1 MYNADLPISTSS
13 NDVLGRAAYACNL
26 AKTIMKYGI
35 VDSLCIGLLGPW
47 GCGKTSILNMMLE
60 EIEKM
65 SKDVERLLVVRFEPW
80 NFTSTD
86 QLFEQFFMMLTNRLI
101 SDKDQKKKA
110 IGKAIAEYGEAFD
123 VFKSV
128 PVFGGAIATL
138 AKTGA
143 KLTAKKLSNGFTRKE
158 IQEQKKTVEK
168 LLREFDKK
176 LLIVI
181 DDIDR
186 LSNDQIRQVFQ
197 LVTSVAKFPNT
208 IYFLAFDRKIVVNAL
223 EKVQEG
229 NGQDY
234 LEKVIQVPLNVPV
247 VSREKKEN
255 VLFERLNDIVKTYDI
270 RLNEAYWQRIFMS
283 CVQPYITN
291 LRVVN
296 RVGNLLQFKLAFL
309 FQEVNFVDMVALT
322 TIEIVFP
329 KMYEWIKENK
339 SVLTGEWQFESML
352 FDRDKTEETIYQT
365 SSNEVQ
371 KVLEESGFAAD
382 AENVDRLCYGIKTI
396 FPNWSH
402 KSVPKYA
409 LEELRTENRI
419 AHPDKFNRYF
429 NLDVNDIAL
438 LQCDIEAAVNLMDK
452 QELGSYMQKI
462 DREGKIDEL
471 FSEIEA
477 RRNDISIERAKIL
490 IYALLQNGEQFISRS
505 SKNIFGIQASIL
517 AQNLVRSIMA
527 AHNKECWA
535 EYINSLLKEADWNML
550 KGISYVL
557 RIMMLAYGRYTNKG
571 PQYEYERIMSEE
583 ELAKLEIA
591 YVTKLEENIEKNDIL
606 SYPSGYGPFLLMK
619 YVDKKYTDHFM
630 KEAIKEPINVIKY
643 LAASVSEWTGS
654 TIMYRLDSDYSE
666 YIDDTTVKAAIET
679 CVEKRQLF
687 RLNEYE
693 QNAAAAY
700 YLLKV
705 DPANT
710 DEVDQT
716 KVKKLISDWQ
726 TDKKL
731 L

>member
-452 QELGSYMQKI
+452 QELGAYMQRI

-477 RRNDISIERAKIL
+477 RRNDISVERAKIL

-517 AQNLVRSIMA
+517 AQNLVRTIMA

-557 RIMMLAYGRYTNKG
+557 RIMMLAYGRHTNKG

-591 YVTKLEENIEKNDIL
+591 YVTKIEENIEKYDIL
-606 SYPSGYGPFLLMK
+606 SYPSGHGPFLLMK
-619 YVDKKYTDHFM
+619 YVDEEYTDHFM
-630 KEAIKEPINVIKY
+630 KEAMKEPINAIKY

-654 TIMYRLDSDYSE
+654 TIMYRLDNDYSE
-666 YIDDTTVKAAIET
+666 YIDDTTVEAAIET
-679 CVEKRQLF
+679 CVEKGQLF

-693 QNAAAAY
+693 QNAAAAF

-705 DPANT
+705 KPANT

-716 KVKKLISDWQ
+716 EVKKLINNWQ
-726 TDKKL
+726 TNKKL
-731 L
+731 

>member
-60 EIEKM
+60 EVEKM

-143 KLTAKKLSNGFTRKE
+143 KLTAKKLSNGLTRKE

-329 KMYEWIKENK
+329 KIYEWIKENK

-352 FDRDKTEETIYQT
+352 FDRDKTEETIYHT

-382 AENVDRLCYGIKTI
+382 VENVDRLCYGIKTI

-452 QELGSYMQKI
+452 QELGAYMQRI

-477 RRNDISIERAKIL
+477 RRNDISVERAKIL

-557 RIMMLAYGRYTNKG
+557 RIMMLAYGRHTNKG

-591 YVTKLEENIEKNDIL
+591 YVTKIEENIEKYDIL
-606 SYPSGYGPFLLMK
+606 SYPSGHGPFLLMK
-619 YVDKKYTDHFM
+619 YVDEEYTDHFM
-630 KEAIKEPINVIKY
+630 KEAMKEPINAIKY

-654 TIMYRLDSDYSE
+654 TIMYRLDNDYSE
-666 YIDDTTVKAAIET
+666 YIDDTTVEAAIET
-679 CVEKRQLF
+679 CVEKGQLF

-693 QNAAAAY
+693 QNAAAAF

-705 DPANT
+705 KPANT

-716 KVKKLISDWQ
+716 EVKKLINDWQ
-726 TDKKL
+726 TNKKL
-731 L
+731 

>member
-1 MYNADLPISTSS
+1 MMYNADLPISTSS

-452 QELGSYMQKI
+452 QELGAYMQRI

-477 RRNDISIERAKIL
+477 RRNDISVERAKIL

-557 RIMMLAYGRYTNKG
+557 RIMMLAYGRHTNKG

-591 YVTKLEENIEKNDIL
+591 YVTKVEENIEKYDIL
-606 SYPSGYGPFLLMK
+606 SYPSGHGPFLLMK
-619 YVDKKYTDHFM
+619 YVDEEYTDHFM
-630 KEAIKEPINVIKY
+630 KEAMKEPINAIKY

-654 TIMYRLDSDYSE
+654 TIMYRLDNDYSE
-666 YIDDTTVKAAIET
+666 YIDDTTVEAAIET
-679 CVEKRQLF
+679 CVEKGQLF

-693 QNAAAAY
+693 QNAAAAF

-705 DPANT
+705 KPANT

-716 KVKKLISDWQ
+716 EVKKLINDWQ
-726 TDKKL
+726 TNKKL
-731 L
+731 

>member
-352 FDRDKTEETIYQT
+352 FDRDKTEETIYHT

-382 AENVDRLCYGIKTI
+382 VENVDRLCYGIKTI

-452 QELGSYMQKI
+452 QELGAYMQRI

-477 RRNDISIERAKIL
+477 RRNDISVERAKIL

-557 RIMMLAYGRYTNKG
+557 RIMMLAYGRHTNKG

-591 YVTKLEENIEKNDIL
+591 YVTKIEENIEKYDIL
-606 SYPSGYGPFLLMK
+606 SYPSGHGPFLLMK
-619 YVDKKYTDHFM
+619 YVDEEYTDHFM
-630 KEAIKEPINVIKY
+630 KEAMKEPINAIKY

-654 TIMYRLDSDYSE
+654 TIMYRLDNDYSE
-666 YIDDTTVKAAIET
+666 YIDDTTVEAAIET
-679 CVEKRQLF
+679 CVEKGQLF

-693 QNAAAAY
+693 QNAAAAF

-705 DPANT
+705 KPANT

-716 KVKKLISDWQ
+716 EVKKLINDWQ
-726 TDKKL
+726 TNKKL
-731 L
+731 

>member
-234 LEKVIQVPLNVPV
+234 LEKVIQVPLNVPDV
-247 VSREKKEN
+247 PREKKEN
-255 VLFERLNDIVKTYDI
+255 VLFERLNDIVKAYDI
-270 RLNEAYWQRIFMS
+270 RLDEAYWQRIFMS

-329 KMYEWIKENK
+329 KIYEWIKENK

-352 FDRDKTEETIYQT
+352 FDSDKTEETIYHT

-382 AENVDRLCYGIKTI
+382 VENVDRLCYGIKTI

-452 QELGSYMQKI
+452 QELGAYMQRI

-477 RRNDISIERAKIL
+477 RRNDISVERAKIL

-557 RIMMLAYGRYTNKG
+557 RIMMLAYGRHTNKG

-591 YVTKLEENIEKNDIL
+591 YVTKVEENIEKYDIL
-606 SYPSGYGPFLLMK
+606 SYPSGHGPFLLMK
-619 YVDKKYTDHFM
+619 YVDEEYTDHFM
-630 KEAIKEPINVIKY
+630 KEAMKEPINAIKY

-654 TIMYRLDSDYSE
+654 TIMYRLDNDYSE
-666 YIDDTTVKAAIET
+666 YIDDTTVEAAIET
-679 CVEKRQLF
+679 CVEKGQLF

-693 QNAAAAY
+693 QNAAAAF

-705 DPANT
+705 KPANT

-716 KVKKLISDWQ
+716 EVKKLINDWQ
-726 TDKKL
+726 TNKKL
-731 L
+731 

>member
-1 MYNADLPISTSS
+1 MYNADFPISTSS
-13 NDVLGRAAYACNL
+13 KDVLGRAAYACNL
-26 AKTIMKYGI
+26 ARTIMKYGL

-65 SKDVERLLVVRFEPW
+65 SKEAERLLVLRFEPW

-110 IGKAIAEYGEAFD
+110 IGTAIAEYGEAFD

-158 IQEQKKTVEK
+158 IQEQKKAVEK

-234 LEKVIQVPLNVPV
+234 LEKVIQVPLNVPDV
-247 VSREKKEN
+247 PREKKEN
-255 VLFERLNDIVKTYDI
+255 VLFERLNDIVKAYDI
-270 RLNEAYWQRIFMS
+270 RLDEAYWQRIFMS

-329 KMYEWIKENK
+329 KIYEWIKENK
-339 SVLTGEWQFESML
+339 SVLTGEW
-352 FDRDKTEETIYQT
+352 
-365 SSNEVQ
+365 
-371 KVLEESGFAAD
+371 
-382 AENVDRLCYGIKTI
+382 
-396 FPNWSH
+396 
-402 KSVPKYA
+402 
-409 LEELRTENRI
+409 
-419 AHPDKFNRYF
+419 
-429 NLDVNDIAL
+429 
-438 LQCDIEAAVNLMDK
+438 
-452 QELGSYMQKI
+452 
-462 DREGKIDEL
+462 
-471 FSEIEA
+471 
-477 RRNDISIERAKIL
+477 
-490 IYALLQNGEQFISRS
+490 
-505 SKNIFGIQASIL
+505 
-517 AQNLVRSIMA
+517 
-527 AHNKECWA
+527 
-535 EYINSLLKEADWNML
+535 
-550 KGISYVL
+550 
-557 RIMMLAYGRYTNKG
+557 
-571 PQYEYERIMSEE
+571 
-583 ELAKLEIA
+583 
-591 YVTKLEENIEKNDIL
+591 
-606 SYPSGYGPFLLMK
+606 
-619 YVDKKYTDHFM
+619 
-630 KEAIKEPINVIKY
+630 
-643 LAASVSEWTGS
+643 
-654 TIMYRLDSDYSE
+654 
-666 YIDDTTVKAAIET
+666 
-679 CVEKRQLF
+679 
-687 RLNEYE
+687 
-693 QNAAAAY
+693 
-700 YLLKV
+700 
-705 DPANT
+705 
-710 DEVDQT
+710 
-716 KVKKLISDWQ
+716 
-726 TDKKL
+726 
-731 L
+731 

>member
-1 MYNADLPISTSS
+1 MYNADFPISTSS
-13 NDVLGRAAYACNL
+13 KDVLGRAAYACNL
-26 AKTIMKYGI
+26 ARTIMKYGL
-35 VDSLCIGLLGPW
+35 VDSLCIWLLGPW

-65 SKDVERLLVVRFEPW
+65 SKEAERLLVLRFEPW

-110 IGKAIAEYGEAFD
+110 IGTAIAEYGEAFD

-158 IQEQKKTVEK
+158 IQEQKKAVEK

-234 LEKVIQVPLNVPV
+234 LEKVIQVPLNVPDV
-247 VSREKKEN
+247 PREKKEN
-255 VLFERLNDIVKTYDI
+255 VLFERLNDIVKAYDI
-270 RLNEAYWQRIFMS
+270 RLDEAYWQRIFMS

-329 KMYEWIKENK
+329 KIYEWIKENK

-352 FDRDKTEETIYQT
+352 FDRDKTEETIYHT

-382 AENVDRLCYGIKTI
+382 VENVDRLCYGIKTI

-452 QELGSYMQKI
+452 QELGAYMQRI

-477 RRNDISIERAKIL
+477 RRNDISVERAKIL

-557 RIMMLAYGRYTNKG
+557 RIMMLAYGRHTNKG

-591 YVTKLEENIEKNDIL
+591 YVTKIEENIEKYDIL
-606 SYPSGYGPFLLMK
+606 SYPSGHGPFLLMK
-619 YVDKKYTDHFM
+619 YVDEEYTDHFM
-630 KEAIKEPINVIKY
+630 KEAMKEPINAIKY

-654 TIMYRLDSDYSE
+654 TIMYRLDNDYSE
-666 YIDDTTVKAAIET
+666 YIDDTTVEAAIET
-679 CVEKRQLF
+679 CVEKGQLF

-693 QNAAAAY
+693 QNAAAAF

-705 DPANT
+705 KPANT

-716 KVKKLISDWQ
+716 EVKKLINDWQ
-726 TDKKL
+726 TNKKL
-731 L
+731 

>member
-329 KMYEWIKENK
+329 KIYEWIKENK

-352 FDRDKTEETIYQT
+352 FDRDKIEETIYHT

-382 AENVDRLCYGIKTI
+382 VENVDRLCYGIKTI

-402 KSVPKYA
+402 NSVPKYA

-452 QELGSYMQKI
+452 QELGAYMQRI

-477 RRNDISIERAKIL
+477 RRNDISVERAKIL

-517 AQNLVRSIMA
+517 AQNLVRTIMA

-557 RIMMLAYGRYTNKG
+557 RIMMLAYGRHTNKG

-591 YVTKLEENIEKNDIL
+591 YVTKIEENIEKYDIL
-606 SYPSGYGPFLLMK
+606 SYPSGHGPFLLMK
-619 YVDKKYTDHFM
+619 YVDEEYTDHFM
-630 KEAIKEPINVIKY
+630 KEAMKEPINAIKY

-654 TIMYRLDSDYSE
+654 SIMYRLDNDYSE
-666 YIDDTTVKAAIET
+666 YIDDTTVEAAIET
-679 CVEKRQLF
+679 CVEKGQLF

-693 QNAAAAY
+693 QNAAAAF

-705 DPANT
+705 KPANT

-716 KVKKLISDWQ
+716 EVKKLINNWQ
-726 TDKKL
+726 TNKKL
-731 L
+731 

>member
-1 MYNADLPISTSS
+1 
-13 NDVLGRAAYACNL
+13 
-26 AKTIMKYGI
+26 
-35 VDSLCIGLLGPW
+35 
-47 GCGKTSILNMMLE
+47 
-60 EIEKM
+60 
-65 SKDVERLLVVRFEPW
+65 
-80 NFTSTD
+80 
-86 QLFEQFFMMLTNRLI
+86 MMLTNRLI

-110 IGKAIAEYGEAFD
+110 IGTAIAEYGEAFD

-234 LEKVIQVPLNVPV
+234 LEKVIQVPLNVPDV
-247 VSREKKEN
+247 PREKKEN
-255 VLFERLNDIVKTYDI
+255 VLFERLNDIVKAYNI
-270 RLNEAYWQRIFMS
+270 RLDEAYWQRIFMS

-296 RVGNLLQFKLAFL
+296 RVGNILQFKLAFL

-329 KMYEWIKENK
+329 KIYEWIKENK

-429 NLDVNDIAL
+429 NLDINNIAL

-452 QELGSYMQKI
+452 QELGSYMQRI

-477 RRNDISIERAKIL
+477 RRNDISVERAKIL
-490 IYALLQNGEQFISRS
+490 IYALLQNGEQFITRS

-527 AHNKECWA
+527 AHTKECWA

-557 RIMMLAYGRYTNKG
+557 RIMMLAYGRHTNKG
-571 PQYEYERIMSEE
+571 PHYEYERIMSEE

-591 YVTKLEENIEKNDIL
+591 YVTKIEKNIEKYDIL
-606 SYPSGYGPFLLMK
+606 SYPSGYGPLLLMK
-619 YVDKKYTDHFM
+619 YVDEEYTDHFM

-654 TIMYRLDSDYSE
+654 TIMYRLDNDYSE
-666 YIDDTTVKAAIET
+666 YIDDTTAQAAIET
-679 CVEKRQLF
+679 CVEKGQLF
-687 RLNEYE
+687 RLNEHE

-705 DPANT
+705 KPANT

-716 KVKKLISDWQ
+716 EVKKLINDWKK
-726 TDKKL
+726 DKE
-731 L
+731 

>member
-1 MYNADLPISTSS
+1 MYNADFPISISS
-13 NDVLGRAAYACNL
+13 KDVLGRAAYACNL
-26 AKTIMKYGI
+26 ARTIMKYGL

-65 SKDVERLLVVRFEPW
+65 SKEAERLLVLRFEPW

-452 QELGSYMQKI
+452 QELGAYMQRI

-477 RRNDISIERAKIL
+477 RRNDISVERAKIL
-490 IYALLQNGEQFISRS
+490 IYVLLQNGEQFISRS

-557 RIMMLAYGRYTNKG
+557 RIMMLAYGRHTNKG

-591 YVTKLEENIEKNDIL
+591 YVTKVEENIEKYDIL
-606 SYPSGYGPFLLMK
+606 SYPFGHEPFLLMK
-619 YVDKKYTDHFM
+619 YVDEEYTDHFM
-630 KEAIKEPINVIKY
+630 KEAMKEPINAIKY

-654 TIMYRLDSDYSE
+654 TIMYRLDNDYSE
-666 YIDDTTVKAAIET
+666 YIDDTTVEAAIET
-679 CVEKRQLF
+679 CVEKGQLF

-693 QNAAAAY
+693 QNAAAAF

-705 DPANT
+705 KPANT

-716 KVKKLISDWQ
+716 EVKKLINDWQ
-726 TDKKL
+726 TNKKL
-731 L
+731 

>member
-255 VLFERLNDIVKTYDI
+255 VLFERLNDIVKAYDI
-270 RLNEAYWQRIFMS
+270 RLDEAYWQRIFMS

-329 KMYEWIKENK
+329 KIYEWIKENK

-352 FDRDKTEETIYQT
+352 FDRDKTEETIYHT

-382 AENVDRLCYGIKTI
+382 VENVDRLCYGIKTI

-452 QELGSYMQKI
+452 QELGAYMQRI

-477 RRNDISIERAKIL
+477 RRNDISVERAKIL

-557 RIMMLAYGRYTNKG
+557 RIMMLAYGRHTNKG

-591 YVTKLEENIEKNDIL
+591 YVTKIEENIEKYDIL
-606 SYPSGYGPFLLMK
+606 SYPSGHGPFLLMK
-619 YVDKKYTDHFM
+619 YVDEEYTDHFM
-630 KEAIKEPINVIKY
+630 KEAMKEPINAIKY

-654 TIMYRLDSDYSE
+654 TIMYRLDNDYSE
-666 YIDDTTVKAAIET
+666 YIDDTTVEAAIET
-679 CVEKRQLF
+679 CVEKGQLF

-693 QNAAAAY
+693 QNAAAAF

-705 DPANT
+705 KPANT

-716 KVKKLISDWQ
+716 EVKKLINDWQ
-726 TDKKL
+726 TNKKL
-731 L
+731 

>member
-329 KMYEWIKENK
+329 KIYEWIKENK

-352 FDRDKTEETIYQT
+352 FDRDKIEETIYHT

-382 AENVDRLCYGIKTI
+382 VENVDRLCYGIKTI

-402 KSVPKYA
+402 NSVPKYA

-452 QELGSYMQKI
+452 QELGAYMQRI

-477 RRNDISIERAKIL
+477 RRNDISVERAKIL

-517 AQNLVRSIMA
+517 AQNLVRTIMA

-557 RIMMLAYGRYTNKG
+557 RIMMLAYGRHTNKG

-591 YVTKLEENIEKNDIL
+591 YVTKIEENIEKYDIL
-606 SYPSGYGPFLLMK
+606 SYPSGHGPFLLMK
-619 YVDKKYTDHFM
+619 YVDEEYTDHFM
-630 KEAIKEPINVIKY
+630 KEAMKEPINAIKY

-654 TIMYRLDSDYSE
+654 TIMYRLDNDYSE
-666 YIDDTTVKAAIET
+666 YIDDTTVEAAIET
-679 CVEKRQLF
+679 CVEKGQLF

-693 QNAAAAY
+693 QNAAAAF

-705 DPANT
+705 KPANT

-716 KVKKLISDWQ
+716 EVKKLINNWQ
-726 TDKKL
+726 TNKKL
-731 L
+731 

>member
-110 IGKAIAEYGEAFD
+110 IGTAIAEYGEAFD

-158 IQEQKKTVEK
+158 IQEQKKAVEK

-234 LEKVIQVPLNVPV
+234 LEKVIQVPLNVPDV
-247 VSREKKEN
+247 PREKKEN
-255 VLFERLNDIVKTYDI
+255 VLFERLNDIVKAYDI
-270 RLNEAYWQRIFMS
+270 RLDEAYWQRIFMS

-329 KMYEWIKENK
+329 KIYEWIKENK

-352 FDRDKTEETIYQT
+352 FDRDKTEETIYHT

-382 AENVDRLCYGIKTI
+382 VENVDRLCYGIKTI

-452 QELGSYMQKI
+452 QELGAYMQRI

-477 RRNDISIERAKIL
+477 RRNDISVERAKIL

-557 RIMMLAYGRYTNKG
+557 RIMMLAYGRHTNKG

-591 YVTKLEENIEKNDIL
+591 YVTKIEENIEKYDIL
-606 SYPSGYGPFLLMK
+606 SYPSGHGPFLLMK
-619 YVDKKYTDHFM
+619 YVDEEYTDHFM
-630 KEAIKEPINVIKY
+630 KEAMKEPINAIKY

-654 TIMYRLDSDYSE
+654 TIMYRLDNDYSE
-666 YIDDTTVKAAIET
+666 YIDDTTVEAAIET
-679 CVEKRQLF
+679 CVEKGQLF

-693 QNAAAAY
+693 QNAAAAF

-705 DPANT
+705 KPANT

-716 KVKKLISDWQ
+716 EVKKLINDWQ
-726 TDKKL
+726 TNKKL
-731 L
+731 

>member
-255 VLFERLNDIVKTYDI
+255 VLFERLNDIVKAYDI
-270 RLNEAYWQRIFMS
+270 RLDEAYWQRIFMS

-329 KMYEWIKENK
+329 KIYEWIKENK

-352 FDRDKTEETIYQT
+352 FDRDKTEETIYHT

-382 AENVDRLCYGIKTI
+382 VENVDRLCYGIKTI

-452 QELGSYMQKI
+452 QELGAYMQRI

-477 RRNDISIERAKIL
+477 RRNDISVERAKIL

-517 AQNLVRSIMA
+517 AQNLVRTIMA

-557 RIMMLAYGRYTNKG
+557 RIMMLAYGRHTNKG

-591 YVTKLEENIEKNDIL
+591 YVTKIEENIEKYDIL
-606 SYPSGYGPFLLMK
+606 SYPSGHGPFLLMK
-619 YVDKKYTDHFM
+619 YVDEEYTDHFM
-630 KEAIKEPINVIKY
+630 KEAMKEPINAIKY

-654 TIMYRLDSDYSE
+654 TIMYRLDNDYSE
-666 YIDDTTVKAAIET
+666 YIDDTTVEAAIET
-679 CVEKRQLF
+679 CVEKGQLF

-693 QNAAAAY
+693 QNAAAAF

-705 DPANT
+705 KPANT

-716 KVKKLISDWQ
+716 EVKKLINDWQ
-726 TDKKL
+726 TNKKL
-731 L
+731 

>member
-1 MYNADLPISTSS
+1 MMYNADFPISTSS
-13 NDVLGRAAYACNL
+13 KDVLGRAAYACNL
-26 AKTIMKYGI
+26 ARTIMKYGL

-65 SKDVERLLVVRFEPW
+65 SKEAERLLVLRFEPW

-110 IGKAIAEYGEAFD
+110 IGTAIAEYGEAFD

-158 IQEQKKTVEK
+158 IQEQKKAVEK

-234 LEKVIQVPLNVPV
+234 LEKVIQVPLNVPDV
-247 VSREKKEN
+247 PREKKEN
-255 VLFERLNDIVKTYDI
+255 VLFERLNDIVKAYDI
-270 RLNEAYWQRIFMS
+270 RLDEAYWQRIFMS

-329 KMYEWIKENK
+329 KIYEWIKENK

-352 FDRDKTEETIYQT
+352 FDRDKTEETIYHT

-382 AENVDRLCYGIKTI
+382 VENVDRLCYGIKTI

-438 LQCDIEAAVNLMDK
+438 LQCVSK
-452 QELGSYMQKI
+452 QL
-462 DREGKIDEL
+462 
-471 FSEIEA
+471 
-477 RRNDISIERAKIL
+477 L
-490 IYALLQNGEQFISRS
+490 I
-505 SKNIFGIQASIL
+505 
-517 AQNLVRSIMA
+517 
-527 AHNKECWA
+527 
-535 EYINSLLKEADWNML
+535 
-550 KGISYVL
+550 
-557 RIMMLAYGRYTNKG
+557 
-571 PQYEYERIMSEE
+571 
-583 ELAKLEIA
+583 
-591 YVTKLEENIEKNDIL
+591 
-606 SYPSGYGPFLLMK
+606 
-619 YVDKKYTDHFM
+619 
-630 KEAIKEPINVIKY
+630 
-643 LAASVSEWTGS
+643 
-654 TIMYRLDSDYSE
+654 
-666 YIDDTTVKAAIET
+666 
-679 CVEKRQLF
+679 
-687 RLNEYE
+687 
-693 QNAAAAY
+693 
-700 YLLKV
+700 
-705 DPANT
+705 
-710 DEVDQT
+710 
-716 KVKKLISDWQ
+716 
-726 TDKKL
+726 
-731 L
+731 